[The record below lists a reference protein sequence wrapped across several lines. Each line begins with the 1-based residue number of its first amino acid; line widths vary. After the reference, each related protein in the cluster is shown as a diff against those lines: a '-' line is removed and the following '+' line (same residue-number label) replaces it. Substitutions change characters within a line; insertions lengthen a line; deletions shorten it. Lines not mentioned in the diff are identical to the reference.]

1 MADPAP
7 APRSRAERIAETLAR
22 FTQEIDCWI
31 ASASQTGD
39 AYLVPLWF
47 TWSDGR
53 FILATPGATRTARSL
68 QQAERTRLA
77 LGSPTDVVIVDGTV
91 TVVESA
97 AVDAA
102 LADAFAARTGWD
114 PRQESTLV
122 YIIVTPDRIQAWR
135 NESEIADRTIM
146 ANGQWL

>member
-1 MADPAP
+1 MADKAP
-7 APRSRAERIAETLAR
+7 APRSRTQRIMDTLAR
-22 FTQEIDCWI
+22 FTQETDCWI
-31 ASASQTGD
+31 ASATQTGD

-47 TWSDGR
+47 TWSGGR
-53 FILATPGATRTARSL
+53 FILATPRATRTARSL

-91 TVVESA
+91 AVVESA
-97 AVDAA
+97 AVAPA

-114 PRQESTLV
+114 PRQDATLV
-122 YIIVTPDRIQAWR
+122 YIILTPQRIQVWR